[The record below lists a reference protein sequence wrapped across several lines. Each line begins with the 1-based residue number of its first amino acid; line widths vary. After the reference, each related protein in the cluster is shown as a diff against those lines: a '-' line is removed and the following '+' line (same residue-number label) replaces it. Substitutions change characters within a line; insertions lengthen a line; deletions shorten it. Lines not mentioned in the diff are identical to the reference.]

1 LGNIKYGLL
10 FEKFPLFDRIGRW
23 TRMKTVTFT
32 ITDGNHM
39 SYRDIEVLLA
49 KMNGVE
55 RALIDVND
63 GDLKVEFNEDTIET
77 VKIKQEIERRGFH
90 IDIKE

>member
-1 LGNIKYGLL
+1 
-10 FEKFPLFDRIGRW
+10 
-23 TRMKTVTFT
+23 MKTVTFT

-63 GDLKVEFNEDTIET
+63 GDLKVEFNEDAIET
-77 VKIKQEIERRGFH
+77 IKIKQEIEIRGFH